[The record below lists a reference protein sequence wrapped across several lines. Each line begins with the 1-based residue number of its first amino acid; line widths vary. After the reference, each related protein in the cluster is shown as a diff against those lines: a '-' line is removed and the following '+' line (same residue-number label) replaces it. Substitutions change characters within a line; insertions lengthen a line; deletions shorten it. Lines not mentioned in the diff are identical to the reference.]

1 MPLWEILKEFF
12 KNKNSACDPWKS
24 AICGAIAGGIS
35 AAITTP
41 LDVVKTRVI
50 LSKVRL
56 FLSFY
61 FLFLFLILKLI

>member
-1 MPLWEILKEFF
+1 MPLWEILKEFV
-12 KNKNSACDPWKS
+12 KNKNSSCDPWKS

-56 FLSFY
+56 FLS
-61 FLFLFLILKLI
+61 